1 MIAAGNI
8 GCMMQIGVGHQ
19 AAGRAHGGTAGLGD
33 GRAAAGGARVRG
45 LIGVLRLLVILG
57 LLAGAAAAQERRMLD
72 ADEAAAFRG
81 VGRLNIAGARFCTAT
96 LISPVVVVTAA
107 HCLYHPRTGARV
119 ADDEL
124 RFVAGYRVREWAAVR
139 RVTATA
145 VDPAYAFEARATYAG
160 VGADLAIGRLD
171 RPVPESVLPFAT
183 GDIADGPPLSIVSY
197 AQDRPHAP
205 SIETP
210 CAHRRADR
218 RPRLR
223 ARLRG
228 QLRRLR
234 ARRSSRARAGSSA
247 SSGWCRRW
255 AG

>member
-1 MIAAGNI
+1 
-8 GCMMQIGVGHQ
+8 
-19 AAGRAHGGTAGLGD
+19 
-33 GRAAAGGARVRG
+33 
-45 LIGVLRLLVILG
+45 
-57 LLAGAAAAQERRMLD
+57 MLD

-197 AQDRPHAP
+197 AQDRPNAP

-210 CAHRRADR
+210 CAIVERTGDLVFALDCGVNFGASGSPLFQGEGGEHRLVGVVSAMGRLIRPPVDVTFGRVLGDLAPLIAGLTEIPPAEALSP
-218 RPRLR
+218 RPRP
-223 ARLRG
+223 
-228 QLRRLR
+228 
-234 ARRSSRARAGSSA
+234 
-247 SSGWCRRW
+247 
-255 AG
+255 